1 MKLAIAL
8 DGNFVSGHFGHCEAY
23 ALFDVKDGAVSRL
36 PDLANPGHE
45 PGFLPRY
52 LAEHDV
58 NAVVAGGMGPRAVDL
73 FCQNG
78 IEVFLG
84 ASGPVEDV
92 AAAYAAGKLVPGES
106 SCTHGTE
113 EHENCKGGCH

>member
-8 DGNFVSGHFGHCEAY
+8 DGSSVSGHFGQCGAY
-23 ALFDVKDGAVSRL
+23 ALFNVNDGSVSRL

-52 LAEHDV
+52 LAEHGV
-58 NAVVAGGMGPRAVDL
+58 TAVVAGGMGPRAVDL

-84 ASGPVEDV
+84 ISGPVDEV
-92 AAAYAAGKLVPGES
+92 AAAYAAGNLTSGTS
-106 SCTHGTE
+106 TCTHDTE
-113 EHENCKGGCH
+113 EHENCEGGCH